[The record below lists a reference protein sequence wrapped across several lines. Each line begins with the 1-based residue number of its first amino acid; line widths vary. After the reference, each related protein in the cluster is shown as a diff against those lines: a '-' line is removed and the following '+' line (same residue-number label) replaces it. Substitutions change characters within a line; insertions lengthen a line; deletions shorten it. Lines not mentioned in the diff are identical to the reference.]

1 MPAAGCGIAS
11 AMRTTSLAALLPA
24 CILAACV
31 LAAHSPAVHAAPPP
45 ADPDRLACAPAI
57 EAAERAAR
65 TAPGLLAAIGVVE
78 SGRRDP
84 RTGARRPWPWT
95 VNAEGAG
102 TYYPSKAAAVAA
114 VQALQAR
121 GVQSMDVGC
130 MQVNLL
136 HHPAAFR
143 SLEQAFD
150 PQANAAYAARFLNS
164 LHGRTGAWPAAAAAY
179 HSFTPERG
187 AQYARLIAAVWA
199 GAPVPVTPGPPGAG
213 GAPGAE
219 IVSFPDGGQLRIFR
233 EAAALGRT
241 GRVLGYLSGP

>member
-1 MPAAGCGIAS
+1 
-11 AMRTTSLAALLPA
+11 MRTALPAALLSA
-24 CILAACV
+24 LLAACA
-31 LAAHSPAVHAAPPP
+31 LAAHSLPARAALPP

-219 IVSFPDGGQLRIFR
+219 VVSFPDGGQLRIFR
-233 EAAALGRT
+233 EATVPGRT

>member
-1 MPAAGCGIAS
+1 MRTALPAALPPAP
-11 AMRTTSLAALLPA
+11 LAVLLAA
-24 CILAACV
+24 CILAA
-31 LAAHSPAVHAAPPP
+31 HSAPVRAAPPP

-57 EAAERAAR
+57 GAAERAAH

-102 TYYPSKAAAVAA
+102 TYYPTKAAAIAA

-121 GVQSMDVGC
+121 GVASMDVGC

-164 LHGRTGAWPAAAAAY
+164 LRGRTGAWPAAAAAY

-187 AQYARLIAAVWA
+187 AQYAKLIAAVWA

-233 EAAALGRT
+233 EAAAPGRT